1 MNYTF
6 SLVQEAA
13 LAVPSAG
20 AVGIKAHPTGARSL
34 RVHES
39 ALRATRELLAEG
51 GLAAATVDAISARS
65 GVSKATIYKH
75 WPSRTAVAAEAFG
88 RIMADALP
96 MPDTGSAAGDFTAH
110 LRQASNFYA
119 TQPVFAELL
128 AACVTEPNAAPYFR
142 TFFLAERRRNMAML
156 WRRAVDRGEVDD
168 GIDDEVAQ
176 DLLVAPLIFRLMTG
190 HRPLLP
196 EEADKIAAAAL
207 SGLLRHPPCLTA
219 NEKRGSA
226 CLPTAKSSPGPSPP
240 G

>member
-1 MNYTF
+1 MPG
-6 SLVQEAA
+6 VD
-13 LAVPSAG
+13 G
-20 AVGIKAHPTGARSL
+20 VGIKAHPTGARSL
-34 RVHES
+34 RVHDS
-39 ALRATRELLAEG
+39 ALQATRELLAEG

-96 MPDTGSAAGDFTAH
+96 MPDTGSAVGDFTAH
-110 LRQASNFYA
+110 LRQVSNFYA

-128 AACVTEPNAAPYFR
+128 AACVTEPSAAPYFR
-142 TFFLAERRRNMAML
+142 KFFLAARRRNMAML
-156 WRRAVDRGEVDD
+156 WQRAVERDEVDA
-168 GIDDEVAQ
+168 GIDVEVAQ

-190 HRPLLP
+190 HRPLSP

-207 SGLLRHPPCLTA
+207 SGLLRQPPCLA
-219 NEKRGSA
+219 VNKERGSA
-226 CLPTAKSSPGPSPP
+226 CLPTVTSSPRPSPP